1 MLSGAGRLPCP
12 CLVLGGIVETRKRL
26 RLPTYDYRQDGAYF
40 VTICTKERRNCLSQV
55 VGADAHIGPHT
66 ALTGVGEIAERYIQ
80 TIPGIDKYVIMPN
93 HIHMI
98 VLLEN
103 GNGSMWASTPTKS
116 LSDIVRSFK
125 VLTSKAAGNSLWQCS
140 FYDHVI
146 RNEQE
151 YLQIWQYID
160 DNPANWAEDEYYS
173 ESRKQP

>member
-1 MLSGAGRLPCP
+1 M
-12 CLVLGGIVETRKRL
+12 ETRKRL
-26 RLPTYDYRQDGAYF
+26 RLPTYNYRQDGAYF
-40 VTICTKERRNCLSQV
+40 VTICTKERRNSLSRV

-66 ALTGVGEIAERYIQ
+66 ALTEYGKSVERYIQ

-116 LSDIVRSFK
+116 LSDIIRSFK
-125 VLTSKAAGNSLWQCS
+125 VLTSKAAGESLWQRS

-151 YLQIWQYID
+151 YLRVWQYID
-160 DNPANWAEDEYYS
+160 DNPAHWAEDEYYAAL
-173 ESRKQP
+173 